1 MRRIPQSVSKEIMI
15 ICSHIEVYLNPFKM
29 KNNCISRLSAEIYDH
44 PFFVVIK
51 HIDIHIE

>member
-15 ICSHIEVYLNPFKM
+15 ICSHLEVYLNPFKM

-44 PFFVVIK
+44 AFFVVIK